1 MVSFTIYPINVQKK
15 RRTPASVHQIMN
27 IFDTFVSSIFSS
39 MSTKE
44 RSLNFI
50 EQIIEEDLKNGLPND
65 KLRFRFPPEP
75 NGYLHVGHASAICLN
90 FGLGIDYK
98 APVNLRFDDTNPAK
112 EEQEYVDA
120 IKRDVEWLGFTWANE
135 CYASDYFQQL
145 YDWAVELIKK
155 GKAYVDSQTSEAMAQ
170 QKGTPTQAGTDSPYR
185 NRSVEENLDLFE
197 RMKNG
202 EFEEGTHI
210 LRAKIDM
217 ASPNMIMRDPIMYRI
232 LHKHHHRT
240 GDKWCIYPMYDWA
253 HGESDYLEQI
263 SHSFC
268 TLEFLPHREL
278 YDWFLDNIY
287 DAKKVRPKQREF
299 ARRNLSHTV
308 VSKRKLLQ
316 LVQEGHVNGWDDP
329 RMSTISGMRRR
340 GYTPASIRNFADTIG
355 IAKRDNLIDVSLL
368 EFCVREDLNKIAPR
382 VMAVIDPVKLVITN
396 YPEGKTE
403 WLDAENNPE
412 EDEMTYRQV
421 PFSKELYIER
431 EDFLEEASSKFFR
444 LTLGKEVRLKN
455 AYIIKGES
463 VIKDAN
469 GNITEIHAT
478 YDDDSRSGSGS
489 EASNRK
495 VSGTIHWV
503 SAAHAVTAEIRLYD
517 RLFLDESPDT
527 HKDKNFLDFV
537 NPNSLKTVNGYVEPS
552 LTTAKEGDSFQ
563 FQRVGYFCVDRD
575 STPEKLVFNKTVDLK
590 DSWEEKGK
598 KEENTVNNSL
608 KEINKYFK
616 VSTEEERSAIEKT
629 IGENIKTIT
638 NYSLLQNTLKKNVNN
653 NKASLLF
660 SNWVLKYSDSIKA
673 SDVETELLHK
683 LYNMSLKSE
692 SPFVRLEVL
701 QNLKKDI
708 ATFDSFKTQLSEM
721 KTTEKNETVLQLLTE
736 WV

>member
-1 MVSFTIYPINVQKK
+1 
-15 RRTPASVHQIMN
+15 
-27 IFDTFVSSIFSS
+27 

-44 RSLNFI
+44 KSLNFI
-50 EQIIEEDLKNGLPND
+50 EQIIEEDLKNGLSQD

-75 NGYLHVGHASAICLN
+75 NGYLHIGHASSICLN
-90 FGLGIDYK
+90 FGLGLDYQ

-120 IKRDVEWLGFTWANE
+120 IKKDVQWLGYQWAEE

-145 YDWAVELIKK
+145 YDWTVALIKK
-155 GKAYVDSQTSEAMAQ
+155 GKAYVDSQTSEEMAK
-170 QKGTPTQAGTDSPYR
+170 QKGTPTQAGVNSPYR

-217 ASPNMIMRDPIMYRI
+217 ASTNMLMRDPIMYRI

-240 GDKWCIYPMYDWA
+240 GEKWCIYPMYDWA

-278 YDWFLDNIY
+278 YDWFLDQII
-287 DAKKVRPKQREF
+287 DTGKVRPKQREF

-316 LVQEGHVNGWDDP
+316 LVQEGHVTGWDDP

-340 GYTPASIRNFADTIG
+340 GYTPTAIRNFADTIG

-368 EFCVREDLNKIAPR
+368 EFCVREDLNKTAPR
-382 VMAVIDPVKLVITN
+382 VMAVLDPVKLILTN
-396 YPEGKTE
+396 YPEGKEE
-403 WLDAENNPE
+403 WLDAENNQE
-412 EDEMTYRQV
+412 EEIMTYRKV

-431 EDFLEEASSKFFR
+431 EDFLEEANSKFFR

-463 VIKDAN
+463 VVKDAD

-478 YDDDSRSGSGS
+478 YDEDSRSGSGS
-489 EASNRK
+489 EASQRK
-495 VSGTIHWV
+495 VKGTIHWV
-503 SAAHAVTAEIRLYD
+503 SVAHAVPAEIRIYD
-517 RLFLDESPDT
+517 RLFSHENPDGN
-527 HKDKNFLDFV
+527 KDINFKEFL
-537 NPNSLKTVNGYVEPS
+537 NPNSLEIITGYLEPS
-552 LTTAKEGDSFQ
+552 LKTAVDGDRFQ
-563 FQRVGYFCVDRD
+563 FQRLGYFCVDRD
-575 STPEKLVFNKTVDLK
+575 TTADKLVFNKTVGLRDTWAK
-590 DSWEEKGK
+590 VES
-598 KEENTVNNSL
+598 KE
-608 KEINKYFK
+608 
-616 VSTEEERSAIEKT
+616 
-629 IGENIKTIT
+629 
-638 NYSLLQNTLKKNVNN
+638 
-653 NKASLLF
+653 
-660 SNWVLKYSDSIKA
+660 
-673 SDVETELLHK
+673 
-683 LYNMSLKSE
+683 
-692 SPFVRLEVL
+692 
-701 QNLKKDI
+701 
-708 ATFDSFKTQLSEM
+708 
-721 KTTEKNETVLQLLTE
+721 
-736 WV
+736 